1 MHIDVP
7 YTKVFR
13 DRDFYTI
20 RPLPTLSAM
29 SFDPKR
35 RNFMKAGLGVGIGI
49 IGTEIGCGPSSKQ
62 VEFPNTCASK
72 PPTDEEMAQ
81 GAIQKGPYI
90 QFLDATTAR
99 LRFETRIDE
108 TTSVQIERDGEVT
121 VRTPDRVAETLDYQ
135 SVIDWAPRPDRAG
148 PHVLHTLLIH
158 DLSPSETVSYA
169 VMQGFGDPVC
179 GSFRAPPPS
188 GHAFRLGWI
197 ADTMSPLT
205 DNVMRRLASESPDLV
220 LHGGDIVYD
229 TNPIDTWND
238 FFAVLQ
244 PVSLAAPIHFN
255 VGNHEYE
262 SMNEIVV
269 QYDRLF
275 EGQGAAS
282 HIDDAGNDT
291 SIDSY
296 GRPKRYHSFSYGGV
310 RFICLDTESRIPE
323 PEDYVNGELIEEGS
337 DGDREL
343 YAEDSEQ
350 MAWLQRQLDQAKN
363 DAKVQH
369 IVVSFHRP
377 MFTFSKYGLL
387 GDSAIRRDAL
397 HQRFVDAGVSIVIC
411 GHAHCFEF
419 FEVDDIP
426 YVIDGGGGA
435 LLVDPNDRKDEV
447 LAERPE
453 EEAYR
458 LHVERTYGLTTIDFE
473 ANGAFT
479 IRRFEDKENHAPQF
493 EKHYSAG

>member
-1 MHIDVP
+1 
-7 YTKVFR
+7 
-13 DRDFYTI
+13 
-20 RPLPTLSAM
+20 M

-49 IGTEIGCGPSSKQ
+49 IGTEIGCGPGNEQ
-62 VEFPNTCASK
+62 VKLPDRCANE

-90 QFLDATTAR
+90 QFSDPTTAR

-108 TTSVQIERDGEVT
+108 TTEVKIKRGGETTVQI
-121 VRTPDRVAETLDYQ
+121 PDRVAEDLEYRRDGLTN
-135 SVIDWAPRPDRAG
+135 PRPDRVG
-148 PHVLHTLLIH
+148 PHVLHTLTIEGLA
-158 DLSPSETVSYA
+158 PGEEVSYA
-169 VMQGFGDPVC
+169 VLQNWGDPIC
-179 GSFRAPPPS
+179 GSFVAPPS
-188 GHAFRLGWI
+188 QNSAFRLGWI
-197 ADTMSPLT
+197 ADTMYPFT
-205 DNVMRRLASESPDLV
+205 NDTIGRLGDKAPDIV

-229 TNPIDTWND
+229 VNPLDTWNE
-238 FFAVLQ
+238 FFAILQ
-244 PVSLAAPIHFN
+244 PVSLTAPIHFN

-275 EGQGAAS
+275 EGQGLGS
-282 HIDDAGNDT
+282 HIDGTGTDT

-323 PEDYVNGELIEEGS
+323 EKDYVDGELIEEKARGA
-337 DGDREL
+337 REL
-343 YAEDSEQ
+343 YAPESEQ
-350 MAWLQRQLDQAKN
+350 MAWLEKQLEQAKN
-363 DAKVQH
+363 DSAVQH

-387 GDSAIRRDAL
+387 GDSVIRRDEL
-397 HQRFVDAGVSIVIC
+397 HQRFVNAGVSIVIC
-411 GHAHCFEF
+411 GHAHCFEY
-419 FEVDDIP
+419 FEVDGIP

-435 LLVDPNDRKDEV
+435 LLVDPDQNKEAI
-447 LAERPE
+447 LEERPE

-458 LHVERTYGLTTIDFE
+458 LYANQTYGFTTMDFE
-473 ANGAFT
+473 ADGAFM
-479 IRRFEDKENHAPQF
+479 IRRFEDKGEDTPQF
-493 EKHYSAG
+493 EKHYPAS

>member
-1 MHIDVP
+1 
-7 YTKVFR
+7 
-13 DRDFYTI
+13 
-20 RPLPTLSAM
+20 M

-35 RNFMKAGLGVGIGI
+35 RNFMKASLGVGIGI
-49 IGTEIGCGPSSKQ
+49 IGTEVGCGPSSEQ
-62 VEFPNTCASK
+62 VDFPGTCIDK

-90 QFLDATTAR
+90 QFLDRTTAR

-108 TTSVQIERDGEVT
+108 TTKVHVEREG
-121 VRTPDRVAETLDYQ
+121 RTTAHVPDRVAEDLDYHRPGLTT
-135 SVIDWAPRPDRAG
+135 PRPDHPG
-148 PHVLHTLLIH
+148 LYVLHTLMIENLV
-158 DLSPSETVSYA
+158 PSETVSYA
-169 VMQGFGDPVC
+169 IMQKSGDPIC
-179 GSFRAPPPS
+179 GSFVAPPPPNT
-188 GHAFRLGWI
+188 AFRLGWI
-197 ADTMSPLT
+197 SDTMFPFT
-205 DNVMRRLASESPDLV
+205 KDAIARLQEKAPDLV

-229 TNPIDTWND
+229 VNPLDTWNE

-244 PVSLAAPIHFN
+244 RLSLSAPVHFN

-282 HIDDAGNDT
+282 HTDETGKDT

-296 GRPKRYHSFSYGGV
+296 GRPKRYHRFSYGGV

-323 PEDYVNGELIEEGS
+323 PEDYINGELIEEDS
-337 DGDREL
+337 DGAREL

-350 MAWLQRQLDQAKN
+350 MSWLQKELDQAKA
-363 DAKVQH
+363 DANVQH

-377 MFTFSKYGLL
+377 MFSFSKYGLL
-387 GDSAIRRDAL
+387 GDSVIRRDAL

-419 FEVDDIP
+419 FEVDGIP

-435 LLVDPNDRKDEV
+435 LRVDPNERKDEI
-447 LAERPE
+447 LDERPE

-458 LHVERTYGLTTIDFE
+458 LHFERTYGVTTIDFE

-479 IRRFEDKENHAPQF
+479 IQRFEDKAGLPAQF
-493 EKHYSAG
+493 EKHYPAG